1 MKSKVFALLLLLT
14 GICSPAMCDI
24 FAEGEALAV
33 FRVPEGVG
41 MSAASVSVAES
52 VGEIG
57 ASVAESYEALSEIQ
71 GKLIVLVRSS
81 AKSTEELI
89 ASLKARPDVITASP
103 NYYAQRQS
111 FSASRLPNDPSADLC
126 WGLKAINAP
135 DVWDKTTG
143 TEYIYA
149 CVVDT
154 GVYKHPDLVGNIAE
168 EYGYNTQTVSGDY
181 DLTFGSWDADFQG
194 HGTHVAGTIG
204 AVGNNGIGVAGVNW
218 NVRIIPVRVFDVENA
233 FETISYEIRGL
244 NYVAGLLR
252 KNPNMRLAALNF
264 SLGSALPQTPSEMQ
278 DDAYYMAYQALD
290 QLNRTLIVV
299 AAGNSG
305 VETGAPALFD
315 DPERASFKT
324 GTYHYPA
331 AFTGLNNLIVVGAT
345 ASDDTAAFFTNWGD
359 KVDIAAPGQS
369 ILSTYSPIEIDG
381 DQEMYATLSG
391 TSMAAPHVTGA
402 AALLMSA
409 YPDATPGQIKAAL
422 LEGADKDKN
431 PLVYPY
437 AGFVKWYVARKTRE
451 IDENIESG
459 ITPPASRDIEI
470 VRVTREAEELYG
482 PYRQLDGAGR
492 VSRTGLL
499 DVKAAYDILDKGT
512 HGSGSSSGCNGGYTA
527 MMIISAVVIASN
539 AGKKK
544 SR

>member
-1 MKSKVFALLLLLT
+1 
-14 GICSPAMCDI
+14 
-24 FAEGEALAV
+24 
-33 FRVPEGVG
+33 
-41 MSAASVSVAES
+41 MSASSVSVSEA

-57 ASVAESYEALSEIQ
+57 ASVAESYETLSEIE
-71 GKLIVLVRSS
+71 GKVIVLVRSPS
-81 AKSTEELI
+81 MSTDELI
-89 ASLKARPDVITASP
+89 ASLKACPDVITASP
-103 NYYAQRQS
+103 NYYTQCQS
-111 FSASRLPNDPSADLC
+111 FSAAKVPNDPSADLC

-149 CVVDT
+149 CVVDS
-154 GVYKHPDLVGNIAE
+154 GVYKHPDLTDNIAG
-168 EYGYNTQTVSGDY
+168 EYGYNTQTVSGEY
-181 DLTFGSWDADFQG
+181 DVRFGSWDADFQG
-194 HGTHVAGTIG
+194 HGTHIAGTIG
-204 AVGNNGIGVAGVNW
+204 AVGNNGIGIAGVNW

-244 NYVAGLLR
+244 NYIAGLLR
-252 KNPNMRLAALNF
+252 RNPEMRLAALNL
-264 SLGSALPQTPSEMQ
+264 SLGSALPFTPSEMQ
-278 DDAYYMAYQALD
+278 NDVYYMAYQALD
-290 QLNRTLIVV
+290 SLNRTLIVV

-305 VETGAPALFD
+305 IETGAPALFD
-315 DPERASFKT
+315 APSGDSFKK

-359 KVDIAAPGQS
+359 KVDIAAPGLG
-369 ILSTYSPIEIDG
+369 ILSTYSPIEVDG

-422 LEGADKDKN
+422 LEGANRDKN

-437 AGFVKWYVARKTRE
+437 AGFVKWQVARKTRE
-451 IDENIESG
+451 IDGNIENG
-459 ITPPASRDIEI
+459 IIPPESRDAEI
-470 VRVTREAEELYG
+470 VRITREAEEMYA
-482 PYRQLDGAGR
+482 PYEQFDGVGH

-499 DVKAAYDILDKGT
+499 DVKAAYDILERGS
-512 HGSGSSSGCNGGYTA
+512 HGNGSSSGCNGGYPA
-527 MMIISAVVIASN
+527 MMIIAVIAAFVIAAASRKTN
-539 AGKKK
+539 A
-544 SR
+544 